1 VNWTM
6 SMPAWLLGSLIATAI
21 FASGARGAVGPRSPS
36 SNPSS
41 PVVLEV
47 HKDSFDWKD
56 AGVGAA
62 GTLAV
67 VVIAVGLVL
76 ALRGERSQRGPKEV
90 SR

>member
-1 VNWTM
+1 
-6 SMPAWLLGSLIATAI
+6 
-21 FASGARGAVGPRSPS
+21 
-36 SNPSS
+36 
-41 PVVLEV
+41 VLEV

-62 GTLAV
+62 ATLAV
-67 VVIAVGLVL
+67 VVIAFGLVL